1 MQSMQYFHF
10 ILKGEKI
17 DILNPFA
24 STKNATNSCRCSFKT
39 ENIKHISTVLHQT
52 DSMFLIQNFDV
63 L

>member
-17 DILNPFA
+17 DVLNPFA
-24 STKNATNSCRCSFKT
+24 SMKNATNICSFKT
-39 ENIKHISTVLHQT
+39 ENIKHNSTVLHQT

>member
-1 MQSMQYFHF
+1 M
-10 ILKGEKI
+10 

-24 STKNATNSCRCSFKT
+24 SAKNATNTCRCSFKT
-39 ENIKHISTVLHQT
+39 GNIKHNSTVLHQT